1 MHSGGRG
8 QITVG
13 LVGQPN
19 CGKSTIFNAVAGYRS
34 ISANFPGAT
43 VNYTISTTRVDG
55 ILIQLVD
62 LPGTYSLTG
71 SSPIEVATRDYLLR
85 EKVDVFIHILDAS
98 MLARGLEFTIEL
110 LEYGTPVVVCL
121 NMMDDAAAKGIEIDA
136 IKLSRILKVPVAPTT
151 ATQGT
156 GIKQLMR
163 AAVDAARSKIPPNIL
178 RGHKDVEQVISQLS
192 DRIVSTNPVVAGL
205 PKRLVALKLLQ
216 EDEHFAN
223 LVDSP
228 DLKTAANLRRTLEEL
243 HGCDAFTVVHAQ
255 RHALSMSLAEEV
267 STVGSPQRD
276 FREVLDRILM
286 HPFWGYVVMIVA
298 LYLFFVLIFTIGSQL
313 ETVLTGMFSNW
324 TNALKIY
331 WSDSPLTFALI
342 NGLFQG
348 IAGGI
353 TLVFPYLIPFL
364 IGLAFLE
371 DLGYLPRVAFLMDGL
386 MHRIGL
392 HGTSL
397 LPAMLGYGCSVP
409 AVMATRIL
417 HSPRDRI
424 IAAVISTLVPC
435 SARTIVI
442 LGLVG
447 FYLGP
452 VWAFAMYG
460 FNLLIVILSGRVLS
474 HLLPQLTPGMILEI
488 PRYQIPSLA
497 SMMKKTWFRVRDFVM
512 IAWPLLMIGSVALAL
527 GEFLQFNSMIDSFL
541 RPLTS
546 GVLGLPVV
554 VGTTLILGIL
564 RKELSLLM
572 LTQAL
577 GTIDVASILTDQQ
590 IITFTVFVMFY
601 VPCVATLGVL
611 LRELGAR
618 MTLFTALYTMVLAT
632 AAGWFARIVL

>member
-1 MHSGGRG
+1 
-8 QITVG
+8 
-13 LVGQPN
+13 
-19 CGKSTIFNAVAGYRS
+19 
-34 ISANFPGAT
+34 
-43 VNYTISTTRVDG
+43 
-55 ILIQLVD
+55 
-62 LPGTYSLTG
+62 
-71 SSPIEVATRDYLLR
+71 
-85 EKVDVFIHILDAS
+85 
-98 MLARGLEFTIEL
+98 
-110 LEYGTPVVVCL
+110 
-121 NMMDDAAAKGIEIDA
+121 
-136 IKLSRILKVPVAPTT
+136 
-151 ATQGT
+151 
-156 GIKQLMR
+156 
-163 AAVDAARSKIPPNIL
+163 
-178 RGHKDVEQVISQLS
+178 
-192 DRIVSTNPVVAGL
+192 
-205 PKRLVALKLLQ
+205 
-216 EDEHFAN
+216 
-223 LVDSP
+223 
-228 DLKTAANLRRTLEEL
+228 
-243 HGCDAFTVVHAQ
+243 
-255 RHALSMSLAEEV
+255 
-267 STVGSPQRD
+267 
-276 FREVLDRILM
+276 
-286 HPFWGYVVMIVA
+286 
-298 LYLFFVLIFTIGSQL
+298 
-313 ETVLTGMFSNW
+313 
-324 TNALKIY
+324 
-331 WSDSPLTFALI
+331 LI

-460 FNLLIVILSGRVLS
+460 FNLMIVILSGRVLS